1 MVEFGNKPI
10 EVTEAPAPKRKP
22 EPPDDTG
29 FGGEPGPELSET
41 PVIDEEQSTAPVES
55 DAFALTQDGLD
66 DMGEPSIDKPPET
79 GPKVTAPK
87 KATEKP
93 KPKKKNKNKHNKKKR
108 RHGR

>member
-55 DAFALTQDGLD
+55 DAFALTQDCLD
-66 DMGEPSIDKPPET
+66 DVGEHS
-79 GPKVTAPK
+79 KVTAPK
-87 KATEKP
+87 KVTEKP

-108 RHGR
+108 HHGR